1 MSIEEPIDVLSEAD
15 PDTERRLGAFPNPS
29 LAECPVVPLGFDGG
43 KVIFAMPEGE
53 IRVEMASKIAGMLR
67 PDIFC
72 CQAGQSFLG
81 YWRDSEDKFQRDLA
95 TVWFNRKCREAGKWD
110 ANRPQRSLGVWPG
123 EGGTIVLHKGD
134 EIWRYPLEGEVEK
147 LSIADALREKRGAL
161 YRLRPPAP
169 APGKPASSADGAWLR
184 DQLDMWRFEAI
195 GDDGLTGGDV
205 VAGWLMAALLG
216 AVAPF
221 RGHLLIHALAGSGKT
236 TFLMLI
242 EAALSALAGEIINS
256 FSEAGFRADISGM
269 ARPAVV
275 DEAESSGGDNGPGPV
290 EQVLNLLR
298 LMATGAG
305 ANRKMGDVG
314 GGAIAQTAVGSVL
327 MAAVLP
333 PKMDSALATRVA
345 EIRMLPLNGSD
356 LDVDEVRPALATDP
370 TIKAAIGKAREL
382 APALLGRA
390 LTQAHRY
397 RADAAAV
404 KEALIAGNEA
414 PRTADLIAM
423 LAAGRRLLM
432 FDTPLTPQE
441 ATEEVAFWRPLL
453 DQRAASEAVS
463 NPGADALAHWMNW
476 PSGKHIRDRQETL
489 GEIVAR
495 QCGTEREYDAL
506 LKAHGAKVYAGAG
519 KDGREG
525 PWLLIANHHP
535 VLDRIFGRTQWKD
548 YRKTL
553 AYLDAIGPEHR
564 TWATVPQTFGVGVK
578 QRAIAIPLTPW
589 LEKASRGVPG
599 SVPSSVPGEGHEF

>member
-1 MSIEEPIDVLSEAD
+1 MTDFEPLDTLSEAD
-15 PDTERRLGAFPNPS
+15 PDTEHQLGAFPNPA
-29 LAECPVVPLGFDGG
+29 LEECPVVPLGFDGG

-53 IRVEMASKIAGMLR
+53 IRVEQAAKIAGMLR
-67 PDIFC
+67 QDIFC
-72 CQAGQSFLG
+72 CAAGQSFLVN
-81 YWRDSEDKFQRDLA
+81 WRDRQDKFQRELA

-110 ANRPQRSLGVWPG
+110 SNRPQRSLGVWPG
-123 EGGTIVLHKGD
+123 EAGAVVLHKGD
-134 EIWRYPLEGEVEK
+134 EVWRYGLDGGLTK
-147 LSIADALREKRGAL
+147 LSISDALREKRGPL

-169 APGKPASSADGAWLR
+169 APEEPTSAADGCWLR
-184 DQLDMWRFEAI
+184 SQLDMWRFEPI
-195 GDDGLTGGDV
+195 GDEGLTGADV
-205 VAGWLMAALLG
+205 VAGWLMSALLG

-242 EAALSALAGEIINS
+242 EAALSALAGDIINS

-275 DEAESSGGDNGPGPV
+275 DEAESSNGDNGPGPV

-305 ANRKMGDVG
+305 ANRKMGDQG
-314 GGAIAQTAVGSVL
+314 GGTVAQTAVGSVL

-345 EIRMLPLNGSD
+345 EIRLLPLNGSD
-356 LDVDEVRPALATDP
+356 LAEPEDRPRMATDP
-370 TIKAAIGKAREL
+370 QIKAAIARAREIG
-382 APALLGRA
+382 PGLLGRA

-397 RADAAAV
+397 RADVSAV
-404 KEALIAGNEA
+404 KEALIAADEA

-432 FDTPLTPQE
+432 FDAPLTPGE
-441 ATEEVAFWRPLL
+441 AADEVKFWRPLL

-476 PSGKHIRDRQETL
+476 PSGKHMRDRQETL
-489 GEIVAR
+489 GEIVTR
-495 QCGTEREYDAL
+495 WTKGEKEYSDL
-506 LKAHGAKVYAGAG
+506 LKAHGVRIYDDPG
-519 KDGREG
+519 KDGRPG
-525 PWLLIANHHP
+525 PWLLMANQHP
-535 VLDRIFGRTQWKD
+535 ALDRIFGRTQWKD

-553 AYLDAIGPEHR
+553 AYLDAMGPEFA
-564 TWATVPQTFGVGVK
+564 TWAARPLHFGMGIK
-578 QRAIAIPLTPW
+578 QRSLAIPLTPW
-589 LEKASRGVPG
+589 MEKPSRGVPG
-599 SVPSSVPGEGHEF
+599 GVPSTVPGEPHEF